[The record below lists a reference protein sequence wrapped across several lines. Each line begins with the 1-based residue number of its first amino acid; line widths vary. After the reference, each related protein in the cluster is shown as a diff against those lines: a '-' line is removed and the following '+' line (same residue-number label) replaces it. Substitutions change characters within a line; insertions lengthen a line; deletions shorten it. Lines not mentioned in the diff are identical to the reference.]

1 VSVRLKLM
9 VAFLALSAAALG
21 AALYGAQLA
30 VEDAAREKMQ
40 ADLVSAVDAFKNQV
54 GTLQRD
60 LQLSVQASFTE
71 KELLLTYG
79 PANASQDDLLGLGSG
94 GAAEEGVGAAHALL
108 KSADL
113 PLLKGY
119 RSTRRERD
127 VNDLLVFVNA
137 DGVLLYT
144 DADRERLGVSL
155 KSVPLVARAL
165 APGGGPATDLW
176 SGKQIRA
183 LEKDAV
189 PLLITPD
196 EDDLFVVH
204 AAPLVRAERRLGAVL
219 VGRRVKPALLPRL
232 EEVAHASVVLRSR
245 DGVVVGRVPDAAQV
259 EERAWGGAPVP
270 ATLGD
275 TEYLAMA
282 RDLQLEG
289 GREVVGKAMLL
300 RQIDADV
307 RPILGH
313 FTRELPKVALAAL
326 ALAVALALVL
336 STRLVRPLVRLEEA
350 ARKVKLGDLSVEV
363 PVETRD
369 EVGRLTAS
377 FNEMVGGLRQRDQIK
392 GLFKR
397 YLDPQV
403 VEELIRHPERA
414 TPGGNRRELS
424 VLFCDL
430 AGFTGLSER
439 MEPEDLVAV
448 LNEYFEKASQVLAA
462 NGATFDKF
470 IGDAIMCFWNAP
482 LPQEDHAARACRTA
496 LGLLKVVDQFD
507 NVEELSLSTRL
518 KCRVGINTGSCVVG
532 NIGSR
537 AAQDYTV
544 VGDAVN
550 LASRLEGTAKV
561 YGTRTLIS
569 EATMQAAG
577 RAVVTRELDLLR
589 VRGRAQ
595 AVRVYELLGVEG
607 TLPPPW
613 AGRFAEGLGL
623 YRERRFEAA
632 LRAFEASPED
642 PASRVFAERC
652 RAFLAVPP
660 PEGWDGV
667 YEVHG

>member
-1 VSVRLKLM
+1 MSVRLKLTL
-9 VAFLALSAAALG
+9 AFLALSAAALG
-21 AALYGAQLA
+21 AALYGTQLA

-79 PANASQDDLLGLGSG
+79 PANAWQDDLLGLGSG
-94 GAAEEGVGAAHALL
+94 DAAEEGVQSAHALL
-108 KSADL
+108 RSADL

-127 VNDLLVFVNA
+127 LNDLLVFVNA
-137 DGVLLYT
+137 NGVLLYT
-144 DADRERLGVSL
+144 DADRERSGVDL
-155 KSVPLVARAL
+155 KSVPLLARAL
-165 APGGGPATDLW
+165 GPGGGAVTDLW
-176 SGKQIRA
+176 SGKLIRS
-183 LEKDAV
+183 LEKDGV

-196 EDDLFVVH
+196 EDDLFVVY
-204 AAPLVRAERRLGAVL
+204 AAPLVRSERRLGAVL

-232 EEVAHASVVLRSR
+232 EEVARASVVLRSR
-245 DGVVVGRVPDAAQV
+245 DGVVVGTLGGAAQV
-259 EERAWGGAPVP
+259 DAKAWEGAPVP
-270 ATLGD
+270 ATLGE
-275 TEYLAMA
+275 TAYLAMA
-282 RDLQLEG
+282 RDLQLED
-289 GREVVGKAMLL
+289 GREVLGKAMLL
-300 RQIDADV
+300 RPIDADV
-307 RPILGH
+307 RPILRH
-313 FTRELPKVALAAL
+313 FTRELPKIALATLALSVAL
-326 ALAVALALVL
+326 ALAL

-369 EVGRLTAS
+369 EVGRLTVS
-377 FNEMVGGLRQRDQIK
+377 FNEMVGGLRQREQIK

-403 VEELIRHPERA
+403 VDELIRNPEKA
-414 TPGGNRRELS
+414 SPGGNRRELS

-439 MEPEDLVAV
+439 IEPEELVAI
-448 LNEYFEKASQVLAA
+448 LNEYFERASKVLVAH
-462 NGATFDKF
+462 GATFDKF

-496 LGLLKVVDQFD
+496 LGLLKVVDEFD
-507 NVEELSLSTRL
+507 NVEEASLGMKL
-518 KCRVGINTGSCVVG
+518 KCRVGVNTGSCVVG
-532 NIGSR
+532 NIGSK

-569 EATMQAAG
+569 EATMKAAG
-577 RAVVTRELDLLR
+577 PAVVTRELDLLR

-595 AVRVYELLGVEG
+595 AVRVYELFGEAG
-607 TLPPPW
+607 TLPPRW
-613 AGRFAEGLGL
+613 AGRYAEGLGL
-623 YRERRFEAA
+623 YRERKFEEA

-642 PASRVFAERC
+642 PASRAFVERC
-652 RAFLAVPP
+652 RAFLATPP